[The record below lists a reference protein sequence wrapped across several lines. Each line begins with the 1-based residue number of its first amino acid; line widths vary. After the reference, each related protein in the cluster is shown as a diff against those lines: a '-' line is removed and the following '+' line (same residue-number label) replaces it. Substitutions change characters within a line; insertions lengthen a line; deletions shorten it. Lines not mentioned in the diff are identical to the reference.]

1 MKSFLGLLLFLLVLA
16 AAAALLSTTERGARE
31 LDSLRALVSGPPAPK
46 ASGVMDKGARADD
59 DDDGFTRL
67 TLIDG
72 VLALELPA
80 EVQRQSGIVTA
91 VLEPAEFTAE
101 RTATGHVLD
110 VQPLV
115 DLRARRQAAQSEL
128 MVAEAALARSREAFQ
143 RLSQLHQEGGNIAAR
158 QLEEARAQLRADE
171 ARVAGARQQLDSLR
185 SEALLVWGKELV
197 STALSGESEIFQ
209 RLIDR
214 QEVLVLIGLR
224 AGETLPPGAEMIYI
238 AAVPDR
244 AQAQAAR
251 LVAPAPRTDAALQG
265 ETYYFRTAAERLRT
279 GMRVTAWI
287 PEGGA
292 PEQGVL
298 VPAEAVVW
306 HAGKPWVYVQRDDAH
321 FFRVSLIDPKDLG
334 SGWFVH
340 DSLAAGDRVVLSGG
354 QMLLSEEF
362 RWQIPDEDE
371 KP

>member
-1 MKSFLGLLLFLLVLA
+1 MKSFLGLLLFLLALA
-16 AAAALLSTTERGARE
+16 AAAALLFTTDRGARE
-31 LDSLRALVSGPPAPK
+31 LDSLRALVFGQPAPK
-46 ASGVMDKGARADD
+46 ATGAMDEGARAND

-67 TLIDG
+67 RVIDG
-72 VLALELPA
+72 MLALKLTA

-91 VLEPAEFTAE
+91 ALKPAEFAAE
-101 RTATGHVLD
+101 RTATGYVLD
-110 VQPLV
+110 IQPLV
-115 DLRARRQAAQSEL
+115 DLLARRQAAQSEL
-128 MVAEAALARSREAFQ
+128 MVVEAALVRSREAFR
-143 RLSQLHQEGGNIAAR
+143 RLSLLHQEGGNIAAR

-197 STALSGESEIFQ
+197 STAFSGESEIFQ
-209 RLIDR
+209 RLIDH
-214 QEVLVLIGLR
+214 QEVLVLIALR
-224 AGETLPPGAEMIYI
+224 AGETLPAGAEMIYI
-238 AAVPDR
+238 AALPDR
-244 AQAQAAR
+244 AQAQPAR
-251 LVAPAPRTDAALQG
+251 LVAPAPRTHASLQG
-265 ETYYFRTAAERLRT
+265 ETYYFRAAAERLRT

-287 PEGGA
+287 PVGSA

-306 HAGKPWVYVQRDDAH
+306 HAGKPWVYVQRDEAH
-321 FFRVSLIDPKDLG
+321 FIRVNLIDPKDLG

-340 DSLAAGDRVVLSGG
+340 DNLSAGDRVVLSGG